1 MSSRMNKFYLGTLKL
16 LSQYLANLEPLYQ
29 KTACLGAEEREVI
42 CVLSAYADWIEHHK
56 PEKAKKIRER
66 FIPFIE
72 KIGIG
77 KWQRFELTD
86 LGLRVGTRHEE
97 VGSAVL
103 SEFGEEAVLAT
114 GDSEE

>member
-1 MSSRMNKFYLGTLKL
+1 MSMNKLYLGTLRL

-29 KTACLGAEEREVI
+29 KTACLGAKEREMI
-42 CVLSAYADWIEHHK
+42 CVLEAYADLIADRN
-56 PEKAKKIRER
+56 PEKAKRIREKI
-66 FIPFIE
+66 IPFIE

-97 VGSAVL
+97 VASAVL
-103 SEFGEEAVLAT
+103 GEVGEESVLAT
-114 GDSEE
+114 SGNSE